1 MFIITKKKRAKLS
14 SDIRDFIDYL
24 YRQLNYETSGKKAK
38 WKGEGGGGEIDRE
51 IPYMK
56 IIILVVSELKMS
68 SEWWWW

>member
-1 MFIITKKKRAKLS
+1 MFIITKKKRKLS

-24 YRQLNYETSGKKAK
+24 YRQLNYETSGKSKV
-38 WKGEGGGGEIDRE
+38 EGRRRRGEIDRE